1 MKKRLEIE
9 LFEEHTNVNIY
20 TIRFK
25 NEISEIEKFL
35 DKFPQGCE
43 FDLDISTI
51 IKWLDNIGKRGALE
65 RYFRIEGKFKDRV
78 FALPI
83 ENSNLRLY
91 VIRISDEILILGNG
105 GTKKTKV
112 YNKDPELNS
121 IVEQLQT
128 IDCLITA
135 KERQG
140 LIQIKENN
148 YLGNLSSKSNHEKE
162 P

>member
-25 NEISEIEKFL
+25 NEITEIEKFL

-43 FDLDISTI
+43 FDVDISKI

-65 RYFRIEGKFKDRV
+65 RYFRIEGKFKDKV
-78 FALPI
+78 LALPI

-105 GTKKTKV
+105 GKKKTKA
-112 YNKDPELNS
+112 YNKDPELNN
-121 IVEQLQT
+121 IVEQLQS

-140 LIQIKENN
+140 IIQIKGKLL
-148 YLGNLSSKSNHEKE
+148 LGKLEFE
-162 P
+162 I

>member
-9 LFEEHTNVNIY
+9 LFEEHTKVNIY

-35 DKFPQGCE
+35 DKFPQGCM
-43 FDLDISTI
+43 FDLDISII

-105 GTKKTKV
+105 GTKKTKA

-140 LIQIKENN
+140 LVQIKGKQL
-148 YLGNLSSKSNHEKE
+148 LGKLEFE
-162 P
+162 I

>member
-1 MKKRLEIE
+1 MKRRLEIE
-9 LFEEHTNVNIY
+9 LFEEHTKVNIY

-35 DKFPQGCE
+35 DKFPQGCM
-43 FDLDISTI
+43 FDLDISII

-105 GTKKTKV
+105 GTKKTKA

-140 LIQIKENN
+140 LVQIKGKQL
-148 YLGNLSSKSNHEKE
+148 LGKLEFE
-162 P
+162 I